1 MGVTQ
6 MRALRV
12 IFFAAIVAL
21 SGDCGVLAASKPA
34 QRPPCE
40 GVDIRLP
47 PARTREYAG
56 LVAESVT
63 TKVKPSQVSVH
74 SFIASGPWSAV
85 SASMPDSEDGFF
97 FFKET
102 HGRKQFKEVWG
113 VGPILREGRR
123 THCLPMLVLAEA
135 VSRNSH
141 HRRNQATARIR
152 AVNQIH

>member
-1 MGVTQ
+1 VGVTQ

-56 LVAESVT
+56 RVAESVT

-85 SASMPDSEDGFF
+85 SASMPDSGDGFF

-113 VGPILREGRR
+113 GWADP
-123 THCLPMLVLAEA
+123 
-135 VSRNSH
+135 S
-141 HRRNQATARIR
+141 
-152 AVNQIH
+152 